1 MMQQLLRTAGM
12 ILIAYSA
19 LYSAIW
25 LHELGHAL
33 VFQAYGCNE
42 YLLVVVVPWHF
53 ANANPGPLDPDCLNA
68 LSTESLFLG
77 GMGGIM
83 MNILLAISTYFFWK
97 QTAAGPLRQWLLF
110 FGISHLLEV
119 ATYLTISN
127 ILPMSDMISVQEYEP
142 LLRIPLFLAGVLMIW
157 LIIRWIRQAPVP
169 LKPALGW
176 FSLCTA
182 LSMGGLRLVFTYF
195 A

>member
-1 MMQQLLRTAGM
+1 M

-42 YLLVVVVPWHF
+42 RLLDVVVPWHF
-53 ANANPGPLDPDCLNA
+53 GNANPGPLVQDCVDGLA
-68 LSTESLFLG
+68 PESRFLG
-77 GMGGIM
+77 GMGGM
-83 MNILLAISTYFFWK
+83 MVNILMACFSWFIWK
-97 QTAAGPLRQWLLF
+97 TNRTGIFSQWLLF

-127 ILPMSDMISVQEYEP
+127 ILPLSDMISVQEYEP
-142 LLRIPLFLAGVLMIW
+142 LLRIPLFLAGLLMIW
-157 LIIRWIRQAPVP
+157 LISRWIILTPVHMRIT
-169 LKPALGW
+169 LAW
-176 FSLCTA
+176 FSICTA

>member
-1 MMQQLLRTAGM
+1 M
-12 ILIAYSA
+12 
-19 LYSAIW
+19 
-25 LHELGHAL
+25 
-33 VFQAYGCNE
+33 
-42 YLLVVVVPWHF
+42 VVPWHF
-53 ANANPGPLDPDCLNA
+53 GNANPGPLDPVCLDA

-127 ILPMSDMISVQEYEP
+127 ILTDVRHDLCP
-142 LLRIPLFLAGVLMIW
+142 G
-157 LIIRWIRQAPVP
+157 IR
-169 LKPALGW
+169 
-176 FSLCTA
+176 TA
-182 LSMGGLRLVFTYF
+182 AAYLSSWR
-195 A
+195 AC